1 MGRFRVDEE
10 RPELGVGVVGRDR
23 EVHRLG
29 GSGNSCGLRVCGKR
43 TSLDLT
49 TEMVTVLGADV
60 RSSEFVAGYLRAT
73 HMCEQRGA
81 RTCANEGATHMCHTH
96 VPHTRANK
104 EGHPRANKGGFAD
117 TYLKMLI
124 VSSPRL
130 GSNLSRM
137 PWASLGSSEGK
148 IGGVVRVLQSVED
161 EEVGVSSV

>member
-1 MGRFRVDEE
+1 MKSATNWVSESTVAIVRSTDLAEAEIVAGC
-10 RPELGVGVVGRDR
+10 
-23 EVHRLG
+23 
-29 GSGNSCGLRVCGKR
+29 GSADG
-43 TSLDLT
+43 TSLDL
-49 TEMVTVLGADV
+49 VTVLGADV
-60 RSSEFVAGYLRAT
+60 STSSEFVAEYLRAT
-73 HMCEQRGA
+73 YMCEQRGA

-137 PWASLGSSEGK
+137 QWACLRSSEGK
-148 IGGVVRVLQSVED
+148 IW
-161 EEVGVSSV
+161 